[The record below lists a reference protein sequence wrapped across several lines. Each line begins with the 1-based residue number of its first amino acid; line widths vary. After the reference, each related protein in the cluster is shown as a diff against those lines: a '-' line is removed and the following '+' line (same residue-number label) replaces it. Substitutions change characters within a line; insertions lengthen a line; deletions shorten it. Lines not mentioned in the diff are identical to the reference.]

1 MQIDL
6 AAHIEKLLFLHD
18 TLVIPGFGGFTATA
32 TSASADYAG
41 GTVNPPSKTLAFSE
55 NLTID
60 DGFLIEDI
68 VSTTNVGHD
77 EAREMVADFVNK
89 TRQLLDQREIVTL
102 PGVGRLYKNYM
113 QKIQFLPDTANFNV
127 ASYGLPPVQFSPIS
141 RVKEAEKGA
150 ESTPMPSYN
159 APSSSSQT
167 PAAQELPSAPTAL
180 PDHAKSGTSWGLG
193 LAVLVLIAAV
203 AGGVILWKNRK
214 TDGVKINTP
223 PNQEIATTRTET
235 PPPSAVQTPKEAENP
250 QTVEEA
256 LNKAAAAS
264 AENKMDAARNEL
276 HGRLCVLVVAT
287 LQQKDNADKLSQQL
301 TDAGYQLYYLEKK
314 GFQVGIQFKYTDP
327 NLVKTKVKEL
337 QKLTNEKQ
345 IWIKQ
350 K

>member
-68 VSTTNVGHD
+68 VHTTGISQE
-77 EAREMVADFVNK
+77 EARELVVDFVNK

-141 RVKEAEKGA
+141 RAKEGDK
-150 ESTPMPSYN
+150 PSETHAN
-159 APSSSSQT
+159 
-167 PAAQELPSAPTAL
+167 PAANMASGNVQSVPATDLPSAPTVL
-180 PDHAKSGTSWGLG
+180 PEHAKGDNPWGLG

-203 AGGVILWKNRK
+203 TGGIIVWKNRK
-214 TDGVKINTP
+214 AEDVKVNESP
-223 PNQEIATTRTET
+223 KNEIATTIPEKPAAKEET
-235 PPPSAVQTPKEAENP
+235 TQQEESPK
-250 QTVEEA
+250 T
-256 LNKAAAAS
+256 
-264 AENKMDAARNEL
+264 
-276 HGRLCVLVVAT
+276 
-287 LQQKDNADKLSQQL
+287 
-301 TDAGYQLYYLEKK
+301 
-314 GFQVGIQFKYTDP
+314 
-327 NLVKTKVKEL
+327 
-337 QKLTNEKQ
+337 
-345 IWIKQ
+345 
-350 K
+350 